1 MTTASP
7 KLMVCIHGH
16 FYQPPREN
24 PWLEDLEREPSAAPY
39 HNWNSRIAEE
49 CYTPNAWARI
59 LDGQGRVVRLYN
71 NYTRLSFNVGPT
83 LATWLARH
91 VPETLDAMVAADR
104 DSVARLGHG
113 NAIAQVYNHAI
124 MPLCNRR
131 DKYTQ
136 VRWGLRSFERTF
148 GRRARGIWLAET
160 AVDADTM
167 EVLADEGV
175 AFTIL
180 SPLQAR
186 RFRVDGGEW
195 VDCGQGSIPT
205 GRAYRYTTRSGR
217 IVAVFFYDGALAR
230 GIAFE
235 RLLGDAGHLVD
246 AIDRSF
252 AGRPAPADEP
262 WLVHTATDGESYGHH
277 FRFGDMALAAAFAR
291 LDARD
296 DVEVVNHATFLERF
310 GCRGDVELQPVSA
323 WSCAHG
329 VGRWERD
336 CGCRMNPD
344 PTWNQRWRTGLRTAL
359 NNLRDGLADAY
370 ERAAAPLLADPWAAR
385 DAYIDVVEDAGL
397 DPGTV
402 DGYFAAQAR
411 RPLAAGERQRA
422 LCLLELQRC
431 ALLMFTSCGWFFDD
445 ISGPESVILMRYAAR
460 ALSLLRELDAVEA
473 ARLEERFL
481 SDLDHAESNV
491 RRVDGSRRTGRDVA
505 HDEAFAASIGPERIA
520 VSLALTCATG
530 TSAPARVGAWRVV
543 DHEETALDD
552 KSLPCVVGRVG
563 LADQRLET
571 RHDLAFA
578 VVDFGG
584 IDLRG
589 VLVEPTKLA
598 DLRAALAGADDASTL
613 ARVLDDAVGAG
624 GRGFSLRDAPAEL
637 RDTLAQRALAR
648 RIDVTDAVLA
658 ELLLSE
664 RGLLRGVVAMGGSL
678 PSPVRALLAHALS
691 RRARDVVAELVATDG
706 STAPHVRR
714 LQTVMTDAASF
725 GVTLDL
731 DETARSLEGAAAG
744 LVVRLLGDGSD
755 GVDPVDV
762 QRAARL
768 CRVLEPIAG
777 DRPLLR
783 LLRAASALSTAAQ
796 AIPPTARSERHRAVA
811 LDLLPILNRVCR
823 SAFPI
828 PTRGA

>member
-1 MTTASP
+1 MTTTSP

-24 PWLEDLEREPSAAPY
+24 PWLEDLEREPSAAPH

-59 LDGQGRVVRLYN
+59 LDGQGRVVRLYD

-91 VPETLDAMVAADR
+91 VPETLDAMVAADL
-104 DSVARLGHG
+104 DSVARLGQG

-124 MPLCNRR
+124 MPLCNQR

-148 GRRARGIWLAET
+148 GRRSRGIWLAET
-160 AVDADTM
+160 AIDADTM

-175 AFTIL
+175 EFTIL
-180 SPLQAR
+180 SPFQAR

-195 VDCGQGSIPT
+195 TDCGQGTIPT
-205 GRAYRYTTRSGR
+205 GRAYRYVTKSGR
-217 IVAVFFYDGALAR
+217 SVAVFFYDGGLAR

-235 RLLGDAGHLVD
+235 RLLGDAGHVVD
-246 AIDRSF
+246 AIDRAF
-252 AGRPAPADEP
+252 RGRVAPPDEP

-296 DVEVVNHATFLERF
+296 DVEVVNYATFLDRF
-310 GCRGDVELQPVSA
+310 GCRGEVELHPVSA

-344 PTWNQRWRTGLRTAL
+344 PTWNQRWRTGFRAAL
-359 NNLRDGLADAY
+359 QTLRDGLATVY
-370 ERAAAPLLADPWAAR
+370 EHAAAPLLTDPWAAR

-397 DPGTV
+397 DVSTTDRFFV
-402 DGYFAAQAR
+402 ERAR
-411 RPLAAGERQRA
+411 HPLADIERQRA
-422 LCLLELQRC
+422 LRLLELQRC

-445 ISGPESVILMRYAAR
+445 ISGQESVILLRYAAR
-460 ALSLLRELDAVEA
+460 ALSLLAELDADEA
-473 ARLEERFL
+473 ARLERRFL
-481 SDLDHAESNV
+481 DDLERAESNV
-491 RRVDGSRRTGRDVA
+491 RRADGRVRTGRDIFLEDA
-505 HDEAFAASIGPERIA
+505 RPAAIGPERVA

-530 TSAPARVGAWRVV
+530 APAPARVAAWRVV
-543 DHEETALDD
+543 EHEEAALDD

-563 LADQRLET
+563 LVDQRVEART
-571 RHDLAFA
+571 TVAFA

-584 IDLRG
+584 IDQRG
-589 VLVEPTKLA
+589 VLVPSEGLER
-598 DLRAALAGADDASTL
+598 LRPGLTAAADASAL
-613 ARVLDDAVGAG
+613 ARVLDEAIRDG
-624 GRGFSLRDAPAEL
+624 GRGFSLRDAPADL
-637 RDTLAQRALAR
+637 RDAIAQRALSR
-648 RIDVTDAVLA
+648 RVDVTDAVLA

-664 RGLLRGVVAMGGSL
+664 RSLLRGVVAMGGTL
-678 PSPVRALLAHALS
+678 PSSVKGLLAHALS
-691 RRARDVVAELVATDG
+691 RRARDIVAELVATDG
-706 STAPHVRR
+706 SAAPAIRR
-714 LQTVMTDAASF
+714 LRTVMTDAAGF

-731 DETARSLEGAAAG
+731 DATVRSLEGAVAMQ
-744 LVVRLLGDGSD
+744 VVRLLADGGNEHD
-755 GVDPVDV
+755 VGAV
-762 QRAARL
+762 QRIARL
-768 CRVLEPIAG
+768 CSVLEPIAD
-777 DRPLLR
+777 DRALLR
-783 LLRAASALSTAAQ
+783 LLKAASALSMAARVARHQ
-796 AIPPTARSERHRAVA
+796 AAARA
-811 LDLLPILNRVCR
+811 LLPTLNRVCR
-823 SAFPI
+823 AAFPL
-828 PTRGA
+828 PA

>member
-1 MTTASP
+1 MSTSP

-24 PWLEDLEREPSAAPY
+24 PWLEDLEREPSAAPH

-59 LDGQGRVVRLYN
+59 LDGQGRVVRLYD

-124 MPLCNRR
+124 MPLCNKQ

-148 GRRARGIWLAET
+148 GRRSRGIWLAET

-175 AFTIL
+175 EFTIL
-180 SPLQAR
+180 SPFQVR

-195 VDCGQGSIPT
+195 LDCGQGAIPT
-205 GRAYRYTTRSGR
+205 GRAYRYITKSGR
-217 IVAVFFYDGALAR
+217 SVAVFFYDGGLAR

-235 RLLGDAGHLVD
+235 RLLGDAGHVVD
-246 AIDRSF
+246 AIERAF
-252 AGRPAPADEP
+252 RGRTAPLDEP

-296 DVEVVNHATFLERF
+296 DVEVVNYATFLDRF
-310 GCRGDVELQPVSA
+310 GCRGEVELQAVSA

-344 PTWNQRWRTGLRTAL
+344 PTWNQRWRTGLRAAL
-359 NNLRDGLADAY
+359 NGLRDGLAAVF
-370 ERAAAPLLADPWAAR
+370 EHAASPLLKDPWAAR
-385 DAYIDVVEDAGL
+385 DAYIDLVEDAGL
-397 DPGTV
+397 DVSMT
-402 DGYFAAQAR
+402 DRFFADRASH
-411 RPLAAGERQRA
+411 PLSDSERQRS
-422 LCLLELQRC
+422 LRLLELQRC

-445 ISGPESVILMRYAAR
+445 ISGQESVILLRYAAR
-460 ALSLLRELDAVEA
+460 GLSLLAELDLDEA
-473 ARLEERFL
+473 ERLERRLLDDLER
-481 SDLDHAESNV
+481 AESNV
-491 RRVDGSRRTGRDVA
+491 RRADGRVRTGRDIFLEDA
-505 HDEAFAASIGPERIA
+505 RPAAIGPERVA

-530 TSAPARVGAWRVV
+530 APAPARVAAWHVV
-543 DHEETALDD
+543 EHEEAALDD

-563 LADQRLET
+563 LVDRRVESRAA
-571 RHDLAFA
+571 LAFA

-584 IDLRG
+584 IDQRG
-589 VLVEPTKLA
+589 VLVPSDGLERLRGGLA
-598 DLRAALAGADDASTL
+598 AAADASALA
-613 ARVLDDAVGAG
+613 RFLDEATRDG
-624 GRGFSLRDAPAEL
+624 GRGFSLHDAPADL
-637 RDTLAQRALAR
+637 RDAIAQRALAR
-648 RIDVTDAVLA
+648 RVDVTDAVLA

-664 RGLLRGVVAMGGSL
+664 RSLLRGVVAMGGTL
-678 PSPVRALLAHALS
+678 PSSVKGLLAHALS
-691 RRARDVVAELVATDG
+691 RRARDIVSELVATDG
-706 STAPHVRR
+706 SAAPSIRR
-714 LQTVMTDAASF
+714 LRTVMTDAAGF
-725 GVTLDL
+725 GVSLDL
-731 DETARSLEGAAAG
+731 DATVRSLEGAVAMR
-744 LVVRLLGDGSD
+744 VVRLLGDGD
-755 GVDPVDV
+755 AGHDAGAV
-762 QRAARL
+762 QRVARL
-768 CRVLEPIAG
+768 CGVLEPIAD
-777 DRPLLR
+777 DRALLR
-783 LLRAASALSTAAQ
+783 LLKAASALSMAAR
-796 AIPPTARSERHRAVA
+796 AERHQAAARA
-811 LDLLPILNRVCR
+811 LLPTLNRVCR
-823 SAFPI
+823 AAFAVP
-828 PTRGA
+828 A

>member
-1 MTTASP
+1 MTTTSP

-24 PWLEDLEREPSAAPY
+24 PWLEDLEREPSAAPH

-59 LDGQGRVVRLYN
+59 LDGQGRVVRLYD

-91 VPETLDAMVAADR
+91 VPETLDAMVAADL
-104 DSVARLGHG
+104 DSVARLGQG

-124 MPLCNRR
+124 MPLCNQR

-148 GRRARGIWLAET
+148 GRRSRGIWLAET
-160 AVDADTM
+160 AIDADTM

-175 AFTIL
+175 EFTIL
-180 SPLQAR
+180 SPFQAR

-195 VDCGQGSIPT
+195 TDCGQGTIPT
-205 GRAYRYTTRSGR
+205 GRAYRYVTKSGR
-217 IVAVFFYDGALAR
+217 SVAVFFYDGGLAR

-235 RLLGDAGHLVD
+235 RLLGDAGHVVD
-246 AIDRSF
+246 AIDRAF
-252 AGRPAPADEP
+252 RGRVAPPDEP

-296 DVEVVNHATFLERF
+296 DVEVVNYATFLDRF
-310 GCRGDVELQPVSA
+310 GCRGEVELHPVSA

-344 PTWNQRWRTGLRTAL
+344 PTWNQRWRTGLRAAL
-359 NNLRDGLADAY
+359 QTLRDGLATVY
-370 ERAAAPLLADPWAAR
+370 EHAAAPLLTDPWAAR

-397 DPGTV
+397 DVSTTDRFFV
-402 DGYFAAQAR
+402 ERAR
-411 RPLAAGERQRA
+411 HPLADIERQRA
-422 LCLLELQRC
+422 LRLLELQRC

-445 ISGPESVILMRYAAR
+445 ISGQESVILLRYAAR
-460 ALSLLRELDAVEA
+460 ALSLLAELDADEA
-473 ARLEERFL
+473 ARLERRFL
-481 SDLDHAESNV
+481 DDLERAESNV
-491 RRVDGSRRTGRDVA
+491 RRADGRVRTGRDIFLEDA
-505 HDEAFAASIGPERIA
+505 RPAAIGPERVA

-530 TSAPARVGAWRVV
+530 APAPARVAAWRVV
-543 DHEETALDD
+543 EHEEAALDD

-563 LADQRLET
+563 LVDQRVEART
-571 RHDLAFA
+571 TVAFA

-584 IDLRG
+584 IDQRG
-589 VLVEPTKLA
+589 VLVPSEGLER
-598 DLRAALAGADDASTL
+598 LRPGLTAAADASAL
-613 ARVLDDAVGAG
+613 ARVLDEAIRDG
-624 GRGFSLRDAPAEL
+624 GRGFSLRDAPADL
-637 RDTLAQRALAR
+637 RDAIAQRALSR
-648 RIDVTDAVLA
+648 RVDVTDAVLA

-664 RGLLRGVVAMGGSL
+664 RSLLRGVVAMGGTL
-678 PSPVRALLAHALS
+678 PSSVKGLLAHALS
-691 RRARDVVAELVATDG
+691 RRARDIVAELVATDG
-706 STAPHVRR
+706 SAAPAIRR
-714 LQTVMTDAASF
+714 LRTVMTDAAGF

-731 DETARSLEGAAAG
+731 DATVRSLEGAVAMQ
-744 LVVRLLGDGSD
+744 VVRLLADGGNEHD
-755 GVDPVDV
+755 VGAV
-762 QRAARL
+762 QRIARL
-768 CRVLEPIAG
+768 CSVLEPIAD
-777 DRPLLR
+777 DRALLR
-783 LLRAASALSTAAQ
+783 LLKAASALSMAARVARHQ
-796 AIPPTARSERHRAVA
+796 AAARA
-811 LDLLPILNRVCR
+811 LLPTLNRVCR
-823 SAFPI
+823 AAFPL
-828 PTRGA
+828 PA